1 MSDHTT
7 KKYSSLSGGARK
19 RLSDSS
25 DTTLE
30 GECKRRGCRTAL
42 DRFLLQRQ
50 NDIRNGGNSPSS
62 HNNMCYRD
70 SSTEFGNLPI
80 DLPLAETN
88 PSHVE
93 SNSSR
98 SPLSGIDNVQMPI
111 AATATLE
118 VQRKNNTRP
127 PLSVIDNIQT
137 PVTGCP

>member
-50 NDIRNGGNSPSS
+50 NDIRN
-62 HNNMCYRD
+62 
-70 SSTEFGNLPI
+70 
-80 DLPLAETN
+80 ETN